1 MTNTQVSNLHKAFVS
16 NSLAN
21 MKLSKTELHK
31 KGQLGGSLRR
41 LLGPLLK
48 NGLPLIGNA
57 LKPLVKAF

>member
-1 MTNTQVSNLHKAFVS
+1 
-16 NSLAN
+16 

-31 KGQLGGSLRR
+31 IGQLGGSLRR

-57 LKPLVKAF
+57 LKPLVKTF